1 MPFHYQSGEEIKAGD
16 RVTYHGE
23 PGEIEFVADKIV
35 GDAAIDWHVTEQG
48 GGVMI
53 IESKYFGRVFVHDTK
68 NDEDLILIARKED
81 GN

>member
-1 MPFHYQSGEEIKAGD
+1 LPFFYQSGEQIKQGD

-23 PGEIEFVADKIV
+23 PGEIQFVGDKIV

-53 IESKYFGRVFVHDTK
+53 IEPKVFGHVFVHDTA
-68 NDEDLILIARKED
+68 NEEDLILIAKKSAT
-81 GN
+81 